1 MNKVHRFLLI
11 GFIAFLAFNY
21 VDAGYE
27 VNITSNSALDATS
40 VEPLKQNG
48 TFNANLGLIN
58 NGNEKTFGLKKSN
71 SSNHV
76 VLEEAEDDTGLDVR
90 SSESTVD
97 HNAGLKNAGDHA
109 SEKQDDEKAKAV
121 GMLGLE
127 SGHEVASSTGE
138 KDSIRGEHCD
148 SSPYSCNIEDES
160 LLACLR
166 VPGNESP
173 DLSLLVQNKG
183 KHHISV
189 SISASKYVELET
201 RQIDLK
207 EMENM
212 KIKVSFKNSGSD
224 NFIIVEAGDGKCK
237 LDFSNLIEHN
247 ADNEAD
253 HVSHFKYPS
262 LSSSATLMFLVALLL
277 CASVWPC
284 INYYKKHVSKMGSG
298 KYRKLDMELPISGGV
313 KLEVAVSDGWDK
325 SWDDNWDDEEAPKTP
340 AVPVTPS
347 RPSKVVV
354 ASRRSNKDSWK
365 D

>member
-1 MNKVHRFLLI
+1 MKTVHRFLLI

-58 NGNEKTFGLKKSN
+58 NGNQKTFGLKKSN

-76 VLEEAEDDTGLDVR
+76 VLEEAEDDAGLDVR
-90 SSESTVD
+90 SSESTVNN
-97 HNAGLKNAGDHA
+97 NAGLKNVGDHA

-127 SGHEVASSTGE
+127 SGHEVTSSTGGKE
-138 KDSIRGEHCD
+138 SIR
-148 SSPYSCNIEDES
+148 
-160 LLACLR
+160 
-166 VPGNESP
+166 ESP
-173 DLSLLVQNKG
+173 DLSLLVQNTG

-189 SISASKYVELET
+189 SISASKYVELEM

-207 EMENM
+207 EMENT

-237 LDFSNLIEHN
+237 LDFSNLIEHSI
-247 ADNEAD
+247 DNEAD

-262 LSSSATLMFLVALLL
+262 LSSSATIIFLVALLL

-298 KYRKLDMELPISGGV
+298 KYRKLDMELPVSGGG
-313 KLEVAVSDGWDK
+313 KLEVAVSDGWGK
-325 SWDDNWDDEEAPKTP
+325 SWNDNWDDEEAPKTP